1 MSTAEKRI
9 FAFVCVSGLAY
20 LVLTV
25 LNHSVDAVWFDVV
38 REAVGGV
45 AFLVLVW
52 LGLARA
58 RQEPAY
64 GRYLTYAS
72 LAFIPWF
79 ALMFGLAFVVPEG
92 WVFVYAIGGVAVLA
106 LLARLAKRLAGPG

>member
-1 MSTAEKRI
+1 MSTGEKRI

-20 LVLTV
+20 LVLTA
-25 LNHSVDAVWFDVV
+25 LNHSVDSLWLDVV
-38 REAVGGV
+38 SGAVGSV

-52 LGLARA
+52 LGLTRA
-58 RQEPAY
+58 RREPAY
-64 GRYLTYAS
+64 GRYLRYAT

-92 WVFVYAIGGVAVLA
+92 WVSCTPSAASRCSRCWRGSRSA
-106 LLARLAKRLAGPG
+106 